1 MKKIL
6 LLTTYTV
13 IGYLNAHSVEL
24 ENRTFEIKDG
34 ESLRLDYRPASQSEQ
49 IVQNLY
55 LKSSEKEDLVSS
67 IQAKHQID
75 SNGSHG
81 KISYENCS
89 IFAASHQLNKLLVLY
104 AFEKGRQQVIR
115 ADHSQRGYA
124 KPFEIE
130 KDLLLVLYSKDQN
143 AWKTEMSVYIQ
154 TMWGDIIGEKVSGIK
169 IAGDQSYELKFN
181 RKWMI
186 EGTKSAISDDRE
198 KVQIPN
204 GLEVKNLQFDD
215 KLKIIYTL
223 GNGGDKLYTLRTVW
237 WIGENKDHIEDLR
250 QRWDA
255 RMRAET
261 EARAKEIELV
271 PENTSLLEVL
281 KANNIALMDLQF
293 IPEANGHQDKI
304 KITKDLRENQEQ
316 NKSQQ
321 DNR

>member
-1 MKKIL
+1 MKKLL

-13 IGYLNAHSVEL
+13 IGCLNAHSVEL

-34 ESLRLDYRPASQSEQ
+34 ESLRLDYRPTSQSEQ
-49 IVQNLY
+49 IVKNLY
-55 LKSSEKEDLVSS
+55 LKSNEKEDLVSS

-75 SNGSHG
+75 STGSHG
-81 KISYENCS
+81 KMCYEECS
-89 IFAASHQLNKLLVLY
+89 IVAASHQLNKLLVLY

-143 AWKTEMSVYIQ
+143 AWKTEVSVYIH

-169 IAGDQSYELKFN
+169 ITGDQSYELKFN

-186 EGTKSAISDDRE
+186 EGAKTAISDDRK
-198 KVQIPN
+198 KVQLPD
-204 GLEVKNLQFDD
+204 GSEVKNLQFDD
-215 KLKIIYTL
+215 RLKIIYTL
-223 GNGGDKLYTLRTVW
+223 GNGGDKLFTLRTVW
-237 WIGENKDHIEDLR
+237 WTGENKDHIEDLR

-261 EARAKEIELV
+261 EARAKGTELA

-281 KANNIALMDLQF
+281 KAKNIALMDLQF
-293 IPEANGHQDKI
+293 IPEANGHQDRI

-316 NKSQQ
+316 NPK
-321 DNR
+321 DRFER